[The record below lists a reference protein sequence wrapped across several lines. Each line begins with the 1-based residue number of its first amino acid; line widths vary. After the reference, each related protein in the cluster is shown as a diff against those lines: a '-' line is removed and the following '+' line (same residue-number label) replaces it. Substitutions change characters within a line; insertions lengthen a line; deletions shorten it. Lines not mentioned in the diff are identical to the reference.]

1 MAQENSEA
9 SSSVTLISSSRGTNN
24 NINNSWWDMHGNS
37 SSSSSS
43 SSLSS
48 CCNTTMNNNR
58 SSSSS
63 SSSSSWQQLLHH
75 PDHRHGNPGGHIG
88 IDMALQ
94 APLKLSGEAGES
106 HLWNQVLLNAGSS
119 MNMQNTH
126 GGENFLENLSSKSLS
141 SEMFDP
147 AYDYLKKMDSTWEFN
162 TNAPSLNT
170 LQKELMR
177 SYDGTMLEPERMTNL
192 SNLVIN
198 WSIAPPDPQI
208 DHRIAPPSCEVSM
221 DNPSVHSQYLAPS
234 ISHIEH
240 EVIPHSQL
248 DSCNGMIDGST
259 SYKEDSHHQEF
270 GYQIGLNNSILGLNN
285 KLCSGLM
292 TDIPW
297 SNTRSLSDL
306 ISFSGCLSKPEVELR
321 GPSNPY
327 GKISDPSEKKK
338 QGLETSLTRVNNRGG
353 RTTSDGKKKRSEDSS
368 ETLAKKIKSESPT
381 ATSLKVPKVKLTD
394 KITALQQIVSPFG
407 KTDTAS
413 VLLEAIKYIKFLHE
427 QVQLLSDPYM
437 KPSPTKDNAWGG
449 LDIRKEMAEIKID
462 SLRSRGLCLVPISC
476 TPQVYKESSGP
487 DYWTPPYRS
496 CSYR

>member
-1 MAQENSEA
+1 M
-9 SSSVTLISSSRGTNN
+9 T
-24 NINNSWWDMHGNS
+24 
-37 SSSSSS
+37 
-43 SSLSS
+43 
-48 CCNTTMNNNR
+48 
-58 SSSSS
+58 
-63 SSSSSWQQLLHH
+63 
-75 PDHRHGNPGGHIG
+75 
-88 IDMALQ
+88 
-94 APLKLSGEAGES
+94 
-106 HLWNQVLLNAGSS
+106 
-119 MNMQNTH
+119 MQNTH

-141 SEMFDP
+141 STEMFDP

-177 SYDGTMLEPERMTNL
+177 SYDGTMLEPDRMTNL

-234 ISHIEH
+234 ISHVEH

-259 SYKEDSHHQEF
+259 SHHQEF
-270 GYQIGLNNSILGLNN
+270 GYQIGLNSSILGLNN

-321 GPSNPY
+321 APSNPY

-338 QGLETSLTRVNNRGG
+338 QGLETSSVSKYNCT
-353 RTTSDGKKKRSEDSS
+353 
-368 ETLAKKIKSESPT
+368 KIKENCASCIYILSHTPH
-381 ATSLKVPKVKLTD
+381 SL
-394 KITALQQIVSPFG
+394 
-407 KTDTAS
+407 
-413 VLLEAIKYIKFLHE
+413 Y
-427 QVQLLSDPYM
+427 
-437 KPSPTKDNAWGG
+437 
-449 LDIRKEMAEIKID
+449 
-462 SLRSRGLCLVPISC
+462 
-476 TPQVYKESSGP
+476 SS
-487 DYWTPPYRS
+487 
-496 CSYR
+496 